1 MVWFGLIKQFVKMAG
16 YKWFGLVLITHFGK
30 MAGNKWFGLAL
41 IKLFGKKMS
50 GYKWFGLVLIG
61 EEDSRIWNSCSKKC
75 REEDKTDPKGR
86 SFNQIFTQ
94 EVYLQ

>member
-1 MVWFGLIKQFVKMAG
+1 MFGFGLIKQF
-16 YKWFGLVLITHFGK
+16 FK

-41 IKLFGKKMS
+41 IKNFGKMA

-75 REEDKTDPKGR
+75 REEDKTDPKG
-86 SFNQIFTQ
+86 SVFYQIFSQ